1 MDDITILLIQTL
13 NGVQYGLLLFLIAS
27 GLSIVF
33 GIMGVINLAHG
44 SFYMIGAYLA
54 YSITQATGSLFG
66 AIVLGLPIAVIL
78 GLVVERL
85 FIVHLYHRDHL
96 QQVLLTF
103 GLILI
108 FNEVQSIV
116 WGDDPHSVPVP
127 EFLNFSI
134 PLTDVLSY
142 PVYRLFLSAA
152 CLVLAAGMYY
162 TIQKTRLG
170 MRIRAGSSNPEM
182 LRALGI
188 NTRVLFASVFAIGV
202 TMAALAGMLAAPA
215 ESVYPGIGE
224 QVLIISFVVVVIGG
238 IGSIKGA
245 FVGALLIGLVD
256 TLGKALLRQFD
267 TVELVEGLRLDHLT
281 SVVVYALMA
290 AILLWRPAGL
300 YGRNTH

>member
-1 MDDITILLIQTL
+1 MDLTLLLIQTL

-27 GLSIVF
+27 GLTIVF

-54 YSITQATGSLFG
+54 WSLTSWTGSIFWAVLLG
-66 AIVLGLPIAVIL
+66 APLAALLGLL
-78 GLVVERL
+78 VERL

-108 FNEVQSIV
+108 FNEMQSII
-116 WGDDPHSVPVP
+116 WGDDPHSIPKP
-127 EFLNFSI
+127 EFLQGSI
-134 PLTDVLSY
+134 PLTEVQAY
-142 PVYRLFLSAA
+142 PAYNLFLALV
-152 CLVLAAGMYY
+152 CLALAGVMYWVV
-162 TIQKTRLG
+162 QKTRLG

-182 LRALGI
+182 IQALGI
-188 NTRVLFASVFAIGV
+188 NTKVLFATVFSIGV
-202 TMAALAGMLAAPA
+202 TMAALAGLLAAP
-215 ESVYPGIGE
+215 ERSIYPGIGE

-245 FVGALLIGLVD
+245 FVGALLIGLMD
-256 TLGKALLRQFD
+256 SLGATILRSFD
-267 TVELVEGLRLDHLT
+267 DVELMSGLSVDNLT
-281 SVVVYALMA
+281 SVTVYALMA

-300 YGRNTH
+300 YGRAH